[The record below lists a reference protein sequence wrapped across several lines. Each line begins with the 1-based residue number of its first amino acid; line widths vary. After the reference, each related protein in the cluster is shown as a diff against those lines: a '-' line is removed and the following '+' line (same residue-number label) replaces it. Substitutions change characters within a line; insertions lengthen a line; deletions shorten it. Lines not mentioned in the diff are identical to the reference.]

1 MPLALTPSAATQ
13 APRGRGQAARPVWV
27 ALSSAVGGNPDSRLP
42 WSRYRGQRYPR
53 GRAAP
58 GAPCSLRPR
67 SLQPAAHARPRVG
80 PQSPRDVRTGAS
92 PLPAFSPSG
101 NPPGPARCCKPTSRA
116 RGTPF
121 WRHVARAQLSS
132 PAGSGVCPGDALGLG
147 PGGLSPSPPPSRVS
161 WSGRDAGS
169 GPLPRGRMSGR
180 SEYHCTYNALYY
192 RRLCTAGASNF
203 PFSIAILGSL
213 KVTFA
218 KS

>member
-1 MPLALTPSAATQ
+1 MALTPSAATQ

-58 GAPCSLRPR
+58 AAPCSLRPR

-101 NPPGPARCCKPTSRA
+101 TPHPRALRGAANPLHVPGEPLSGGTWRGRSSVLLQAREYVQETLSAWGQEGCPRRTPQSSHLVGARCRL
-116 RGTPF
+116 R
-121 WRHVARAQLSS
+121 S
-132 PAGSGVCPGDALGLG
+132 PA
-147 PGGLSPSPPPSRVS
+147 
-161 WSGRDAGS
+161 
-169 GPLPRGRMSGR
+169 PRQNVR
-180 SEYHCTYNALYY
+180 E
-192 RRLCTAGASNF
+192 
-203 PFSIAILGSL
+203 
-213 KVTFA
+213 K
-218 KS
+218 